1 MYIVNSYR
9 VPVKVGILLGGAVR
23 ISTMKFGSP
32 NIPGSIPWGTHKLIY
47 ILMTDLER
55 YYEAKEAYYN
65 GEPIMTDLEF
75 DELER
80 SLGLENKSEIGA
92 RHNPSYT
99 VQHPFIMGSLS
110 KIQIKENQ
118 NGAVIWNDYFT
129 ELRRYI
135 KDSNIPCIVS
145 PKYDGCSFE
154 AVVVNGMINS
164 ISSRGDGEYGKNL
177 YSHLLLKVQPTV
189 DDLIPQIG
197 NDFVIRGEVLID
209 KKTFEAKYN
218 DFVNPRS
225 FVSGVL
231 NRDFCDDEKFIE
243 MMFDLSVVVY
253 DIRIDKGGYYED
265 HDFRFYKFE
274 NKPSFY
280 ESQVIMDSDD
290 FSKLYKKF
298 DTYRSECEFALDGFV
313 IKPIDSFRI
322 NNLTEHRPKD
332 CVAIKFIPM
341 LEETVVEE
349 IIWSTRKTNELI
361 PVIKVRPVIMDGKEV
376 SRASAHNYGYLI
388 DNKISV
394 GTKVILSLAGDII
407 PFIYKVTD
415 SSDFDVHKLC
425 LPHNIETTI
434 DGCHLNK
441 VLSKQEIT
449 KKRFMNSVSAM
460 NIPNMGPSVTEKLYD
475 YLSGN
480 DLAEE
485 YGDFFLIEQKETPE
499 NILLVNM
506 DDVEIG
512 ISGKTGTSVRKAF
525 EKIIKTLTLKDI
537 ILSLAIEDCGPKIAE
552 QIEKQLLTGDA
563 DFSHMAE
570 KAYKWVFDENSD
582 EYNRV
587 INILMKLNMSIND
600 FKDKFI
606 KETEKSSNQIP
617 VILTGEPN
625 NYASKG
631 EFLQCNPQYRLTG
644 SWKEVK
650 IVFTNSLD
658 SNTGKMKKARE
669 KNIEIQLY

>member
-1 MYIVNSYR
+1 
-9 VPVKVGILLGGAVR
+9 
-23 ISTMKFGSP
+23 
-32 NIPGSIPWGTHKLIY
+32 
-47 ILMTDLER
+47 MTDLER

-99 VQHPFIMGSLS
+99 IKHPFIMGSLS
-110 KIQIKENQ
+110 KVQIKENEDGTV
-118 NGAVIWNDYFT
+118 NWEDYYNDICS
-129 ELRRYI
+129 YI
-135 KDSNIPCIVS
+135 KRNYKEPYLIMS

-154 AVVVNGMINS
+154 VVVDKNGKIES

-177 YSHLLLKVQPTV
+177 YDHLLSHVKTSV
-189 DDLIPQIG
+189 DQLYSAIG
-197 NDFVIRGEVLID
+197 GAFTCRGEVLI
-209 KKTFEAKYN
+209 KKSIFESKYSE
-218 DFVNPRS
+218 FVNPRS

-231 NRDFCDDEKFIE
+231 NRDYTDESSFQE
-243 MMFDLSVVVY
+243 MLNDLSIVIY
-253 DIRIDKGGYYED
+253 DIRWPRNDGTFAET
-265 HDFRFYKFE
+265 DFSSFKYDAKPKFYKE
-274 NKPSFY
+274 QQILNPSSFQQY
-280 ESQVIMDSDD
+280 Y
-290 FSKLYKKF
+290 KLF
-298 DTYRSECEFALDGFV
+298 AEYREKCEFALDGFV
-313 IKPIDSFRI
+313 IKPAVEFRTE
-322 NNLTEHRPKD
+322 NLTEPRPKD
-332 CVAIKFIPM
+332 CVAVKFIPM

-361 PVIKVRPVIMDGKEV
+361 PVIKVKPVIMDGKEV
-376 SRASAHNYGYLI
+376 TRASAHNYGYLL

-415 SSDFDVHKLC
+415 TSGFDINKLC

-441 VLSKQEIT
+441 ILSKQELT
-449 KKRFMNSVSAM
+449 KKRFMNSVSAL
-460 NIPNMGPSVTEKLYD
+460 NIPNMGPAIAERLFD
-475 YLSGN
+475 YLNRN

-485 YGDFFLIEQKETPE
+485 YGDFFTIESKETPD
-499 NILLVNM
+499 NILLVNPYDIEM
-506 DDVEIG
+506 GIG
-512 ISGKTGTSVRKAF
+512 GKTGISVKKDF
-525 EKIIKTLTLKDI
+525 DKIIKSLTLKDI
-537 ILSLAIEDCGPKIAE
+537 ILSLSIEDCGPKIAE
-552 QIEKQLLTGDA
+552 QIEKQLLYGNGD
-563 DFSHMAE
+563 FTHLAE
-570 KAYKWVFDENSD
+570 KAYKWVFNDNS
-582 EYNRV
+582 EERNL
-587 INILMKLNMSIND
+587 ILNILIELNMTYDD
-600 FKDKFI
+600 FKKKFDK
-606 KETEKSSNQIP
+606 EAERVSNQIP

-658 SNTGKMKKARE
+658 SNTSKMKKARE
-669 KNIEIQLY
+669 KNIEIRLY

>member
-1 MYIVNSYR
+1 
-9 VPVKVGILLGGAVR
+9 
-23 ISTMKFGSP
+23 
-32 NIPGSIPWGTHKLIY
+32 
-47 ILMTDLER
+47 MTDLER

-75 DELER
+75 DDLEC
-80 SLGLENKSEIGA
+80 SLGLTNKSEIGA

-118 NGAVIWNDYFT
+118 NGVVTWNDYFT
-129 ELRRYI
+129 ELKRYI

-154 AVVVNGMINS
+154 VVVTPTGEIQS
-164 ISSRGDGEYGKNL
+164 ISSRGDGEYGKDLSKHL
-177 YSHLLLKVQPTV
+177 YNHVWDSVQ
-189 DDLIPQIG
+189 DLYDQTG
-197 NDFVIRGEVLID
+197 CGMTLRGEVLIN
-209 KKTFEAKYN
+209 KTTFEEKYSN
-218 DFVNPRS
+218 FVNPRS
-225 FVSGVL
+225 FVSGIL
-231 NRDFCDDEKFIE
+231 NRDFTLEDEFHN
-243 MMFDLSVVVY
+243 MLRDLSVVIY
-253 DIRIDKGGYYED
+253 DIRLDKGGYWED

-280 ESQVIMDSDD
+280 ESQVIIDAND

-298 DTYRSECEFALDGFV
+298 DTYRSTCEFALDGFV

-415 SSDFDVHKLC
+415 SSEFDIHKLC
-425 LPHNIETTI
+425 LNDTNAYI
-434 DGCHLNK
+434 DGCHLYK
-441 VLSKQEIT
+441 QLSKEEII

-460 NIPNMGPSVTEKLYD
+460 NIPNMGPAVAEKLYD
-475 YLSGN
+475 YLVDN

-485 YGDFFLIEQKETPE
+485 YGDFFLIELKEAPE

-506 DDVEIG
+506 DDIEMGIG
-512 ISGKTGTSVRKAF
+512 GKTGTSVRKAF

-552 QIEKQLLTGDA
+552 QIEKQLLTRDA
-563 DFSHMAE
+563 DFSHMSE
-570 KAYKWVFDENSD
+570 KAYKWVFDETSE

-625 NYASKG
+625 NYTSKG

>member
-1 MYIVNSYR
+1 
-9 VPVKVGILLGGAVR
+9 
-23 ISTMKFGSP
+23 
-32 NIPGSIPWGTHKLIY
+32 
-47 ILMTDLER
+47 MTDLER

-99 VQHPFIMGSLS
+99 IKHPFIMGSLS
-110 KIQIKENQ
+110 KVQIKENEDGTV
-118 NGAVIWNDYFT
+118 NWEDYYNDICS
-129 ELRRYI
+129 YI
-135 KDSNIPCIVS
+135 KRNYKEPYLIMS

-154 AVVVNGMINS
+154 VVVGKNGKIES

-177 YSHLLLKVQPTV
+177 YDHILRHVKTSIDQLYS
-189 DDLIPQIG
+189 DIG
-197 NDFVIRGEVLID
+197 GAFTCRGEVLI
-209 KKTFEAKYN
+209 KKSIFESKYSE
-218 DFVNPRS
+218 FVNPRS

-231 NRDFCDDEKFIE
+231 NRDYTDEPEFQD
-243 MMFDLSVVVY
+243 MLNDLSIVIY
-253 DIRIDKGGYYED
+253 DIRWPRNDGTFAET
-265 HDFRFYKFE
+265 DFSSFLYDAKPKFYKE
-274 NKPSFY
+274 QQILNSTSFQQY
-280 ESQVIMDSDD
+280 Y
-290 FSKLYKKF
+290 KLF
-298 DTYRSECEFALDGFV
+298 AEYREKCEFALDGFV
-313 IKPIDSFRI
+313 IKPAVEFRTE
-322 NNLTEHRPKD
+322 NLTEPRPKD
-332 CVAIKFIPM
+332 CVAVKFIPM

-361 PVIKVRPVIMDGKEV
+361 PVIKVKPVIMDGKEV
-376 SRASAHNYGYLI
+376 TRASAHNYGYLL

-415 SSDFDVHKLC
+415 TSGFNINKLC
-425 LPHNIETTI
+425 LPDNIETTI

-441 VLSKQEIT
+441 ILSKQELT
-449 KKRFMNSVSAM
+449 KKRFMNSVSAL
-460 NIPNMGPSVTEKLYD
+460 NIPNMGPAIAERLFD
-475 YLSGN
+475 YLNRN

-485 YGDFFLIEQKETPE
+485 YGDFFTIESNETPD
-499 NILLVNM
+499 NILLVNPH
-506 DDVEIG
+506 DIELGIG
-512 ISGKTGTSVRKAF
+512 GKTGISVKKDF
-525 EKIIKTLTLKDI
+525 DKIIKSLTLKDI
-537 ILSLAIEDCGPKIAE
+537 ILSLSIEDCGPKIAE
-552 QIEKQLLTGDA
+552 QIEKQLLYGNGD
-563 DFSHMAE
+563 FTHLAE
-570 KAYKWVFDENSD
+570 KAYKWVFDENS
-582 EYNRV
+582 EERNR
-587 INILMKLNMSIND
+587 ILTILIGLNMTYDD
-600 FKDKFI
+600 FKKKFDK
-606 KETEKSSNQIP
+606 EAEKVSNQIP

-669 KNIEIQLY
+669 KNIEIKLY